1 VILVLHNVC
10 LFKLIFIINFLY
22 FLKFRH
28 ILCVIILLN
37 LRVIVILSIFSVLI
51 HVQSLLLFISIFN
64 ITVSFINMFSTWFS
78 TVYNCFKINIRI
90 LVYLVLFILLRLLNL
105 LLIFKFKILFIGGFN
120 RSIHLILVNLKMGL
134 TNFHFM
140 GSCLFFIKLYI

>member
-1 VILVLHNVC
+1 MILVLHNVC

-37 LRVIVILSIFSVLI
+37 LRVIVILRTFTFLI

-64 ITVSFINMFSTWFS
+64 ITVSFINIFGTWFS

-90 LVYLVLFILLRLLNL
+90 LVCLVPFILWRLLNFMLIFQFKVLFIGR
-105 LLIFKFKILFIGGFN
+105 FN

-140 GSCLFFIKLYI
+140 GGWSFFINLYI